1 MQNCS
6 ETENRIEYI
15 AGYQVVLR
23 RTYTDMSIWDYV
35 LEIVLIGLSILKYDP
50 NSNAIL
56 LTVVHLLFFVNIEF
70 KKERLELWKVIFVL
84 YLHARTCISVL
95 IAF

>member
-15 AGYQVVLR
+15 AGYQIVLR

-35 LEIVLIGLSILKYDP
+35 LEIVLIDLSILKYDP

-56 LTVVHLLFFVNIEF
+56 LTVVNLLFFVNREF
-70 KKERLELWKVIFVL
+70 KKER
-84 YLHARTCISVL
+84 
-95 IAF
+95 